1 MSYQITAPTRWLHI
15 PHIRSLP
22 KVFTCILYV
31 SYQITA
37 LGTFGAL
44 DLHMLGRK
52 ALTWQVYSVH
62 VSLFTFLSVIVDE
75 YKCTLY
81 SVQCVSI
88 RISICNW
95 RWIFTGEGVKACRH
109 PGSPKVPTG
118 SELTRF
124 HTAHHTSIIHTHTFP
139 SFALLNIVLASTAHT
154 HHTSILHNYLYVH
167 SAHHTGFHSTHI
179 VLHFIAL
186 PLDNELPFVI
196 TFLTTLLTS
205 IR

>member
-1 MSYQITAPTRWLHI
+1 MATYSPYKLTSQGFHMHP
-15 PHIRSLP
+15 
-22 KVFTCILYV
+22 YV

-37 LGTFGAL
+37 LGTFEAL

-52 ALTWQVYSVH
+52 ALTWRVYSVY
-62 VSLFTFLSVIVDE
+62 VSHFAFLSVIVDE
-75 YKCTLY
+75 YS
-81 SVQCVSI
+81 SVQCTRVSI
-88 RISICNW
+88 HISICNC

-124 HTAHHTSIIHTHTFP
+124 HIAHHTSIIHIHTFP
-139 SFALLNIVLASTAHT
+139 SFALLNIVLAPTAHT

-179 VLHFIAL
+179 ILHFIAL
-186 PLDNELPFVI
+186 PLDNELPFAI

>member
-15 PHIRSLP
+15 PHISSLP

-37 LGTFGAL
+37 LGTFEAL

-52 ALTWQVYSVH
+52 ALTWQVYSV
-62 VSLFTFLSVIVDE
+62 
-75 YKCTLY
+75 
-81 SVQCVSI
+81 QCVSI
-88 RISICNW
+88 HISICNC

-139 SFALLNIVLASTAHT
+139 SFALLNIVFAPTAHT

-167 SAHHTGFHSTHI
+167 RNHHTGFHSTHI
-179 VLHFIAL
+179 ILYFIAL
-186 PLDNELPFVI
+186 PLDNELPFAI
-196 TFLTTLLTS
+196 TFLTTLLFHYIPHYTPHFH
-205 IR
+205 